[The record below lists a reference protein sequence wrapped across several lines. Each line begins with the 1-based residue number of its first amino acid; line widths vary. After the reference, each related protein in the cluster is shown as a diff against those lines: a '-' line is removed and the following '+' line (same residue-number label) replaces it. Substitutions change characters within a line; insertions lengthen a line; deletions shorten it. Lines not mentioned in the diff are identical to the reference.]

1 MVQYMKELLQASIG
15 LMLMYINM
23 KGHMT
28 LYVYN
33 YSKKGKMDQ

>member
-1 MVQYMKELLQASIG
+1 MQASIG
-15 LMLMYINM
+15 LMFMYINM

-33 YSKKGKMDQ
+33 YRNKGKMDQ

>member
-1 MVQYMKELLQASIG
+1 MVQYREELLQASIC

-23 KGHMT
+23 KGHMN

-33 YSKKGKMDQ
+33 YSNKGKMDQ